1 MCLVL
6 ESKETA
12 MATHKKTILI
22 SGASIAGP
30 TLAYWLNRYGF
41 TPTVVERSPVL
52 RTGGFPIDVRNEA
65 VEIAK
70 RMGIWSDLQQKSTT
84 LDQLSFMDARNR
96 RISGINM
103 LMLRKMLD
111 LDRTWAEILRGDL
124 AETLYKATKN
134 EVEYLFGDSI
144 QAMAQDDDGV
154 DVTFAS
160 GGTRR
165 FDLVA
170 GADGVHSST
179 RQLVFGDEA
188 QFEWY
193 CGYQVAVFTTTDNYL
208 GLDHTNMLIY
218 GIPGKQV
225 MIRSFRDNKE
235 LGACFMFKQP
245 TKLHYDR
252 SDEEQHK
259 QLLADAY
266 ADQAWEIP
274 TLLEKL
280 RAASDLYFDPVSQI
294 RMESWSHGRVVL
306 LGDAAH
312 CPSLLTGQG
321 STLAMMGA
329 YILAGELQAASG
341 DHRQAFQ
348 HYEQAFRPVTSREQK
363 KLKSGGDFL
372 VPATL
377 LGLWARNHLG
387 PVLAP
392 FIVVPGGIWN
402 RLFPQPSLVKHYGSF
417 SEKEA

>member
-1 MCLVL
+1 
-6 ESKETA
+6 
-12 MATHKKTILI
+12 MATKNQTILI

-30 TLAYWLNRYGF
+30 TLAYWLKRYGF

-70 RMGIWSDLQQKSTT
+70 RMGIWSDLQQKITT

-96 RISGINM
+96 RISGINV
-103 LMLRKMLD
+103 LTLRKMLD
-111 LDRTWAEILRGDL
+111 LDRTWAEIMRGDL
-124 AETLYKATKN
+124 AELLYKATKN

-160 GGTRR
+160 GGMRR

-170 GADGVHSST
+170 GADGLHSIT

-188 QFEWY
+188 PFEWY
-193 CGYQVAVFTTTDNYL
+193 CGYQVAVFTTDNYL
-208 GLDHTNMLIY
+208 GLDHANMLIY

-225 MIRSFRDNKE
+225 MIRSSRGNKE

-245 TKLHYDR
+245 TKLRYDR
-252 SDEEQHK
+252 SDGEQQK
-259 QLLADAY
+259 QLLADAF

-274 TLLEKL
+274 TLLEKM

-312 CPSLLTGQG
+312 CPALLTGQG

-348 HYEQAFRPVTSREQK
+348 QYEQAFRPVISKEQK
-363 KLKSGGDFL
+363 KIKSGGDFL
-372 VPATL
+372 VPATPL
-377 LGLWARNHLG
+377 SLWARNHLS
-387 PVLAP
+387 PVLSP

-402 RLFPQPSLVKHYGSF
+402 RFFPQPSLVKNYVSF